1 MAPLPIAKLASLLI
15 KTLAKPMSKKVKLEF
30 SRYET
35 TQNIL
40 VAIGQSTHSL
50 TSRMKI
56 WSEGYVVRSIK
67 PLDRETAMT
76 GGSEFVGEAFL
87 FSVAGGLVVWEYNKK
102 AEEDMVKKAKA
113 AAVTRRVEERIR
125 ALEERTKIIIERSE
139 KDSPRN
145 NTGLTLEP
153 SMESPQDTSRSARRW
168 WPL

>member
-102 AEEDMVKKAKA
+102 SRRGHGKESEGSSGDATCGGTNKSVGGTHEDNYRAFREGFSAKQYGA
-113 AAVTRRVEERIR
+113 HT
-125 ALEERTKIIIERSE
+125 
-139 KDSPRN
+139 
-145 NTGLTLEP
+145 
-153 SMESPQDTSRSARRW
+153 
-168 WPL
+168 